1 MQKIKG
7 KYASAT
13 IFTDNIEDYA
23 LAQIK
28 MICDNEA
35 AIGSKIRVMPDVHPG
50 KVGPVGLT
58 MTVKDRVMPALVGE
72 DIGCGISY
80 IKFKAG
86 NVEFQKLDR
95 VIRENIP
102 TGFEIRKEPHRS
114 SKDFD
119 VQDLIC
125 AKHINHEKAYLSLG
139 TLGGGNHFI
148 ELDKDDEGYMYAFVH
163 SGSRR
168 LGKEVFE
175 AYMKKGQKELKE
187 KGVVIPY
194 EHTYLE
200 GQLLEDFIH
209 DVKITQGYA
218 MLNREIILTELARGM
233 KWKVI
238 SYGESIHN
246 YIDDKLILRKGA
258 VDAYP
263 GDEVIIPINAKDGI
277 ILGEGKGND
286 GWNCSAPHG
295 SGRIGNRSTVISEHT
310 VREYRKCLEGVYSS
324 TISKETLDEAPFAY
338 RGIDEILE
346 NIKDTVEVKKI
357 LKPVYN
363 YKTGSK
369 EKK

>member
-13 IFTDNIEDYA
+13 IFTDNIEEYA
-23 LAQIK
+23 FAQIK
-28 MICDNEA
+28 MICDNEVA
-35 AIGSKIRVMPDVHPG
+35 SGSKIRIMPDVHPG

-86 NVEFQKLDR
+86 KVEFQKLDR
-95 VIRENIP
+95 VIREIIP
-102 TGFEIRKEPHRS
+102 TGFDARREPHHS
-114 SKDFD
+114 SRDFD

-125 AKHINHEKAYLSLG
+125 AKHINHEKAYLALG

-148 ELDKDDEGYMYAFVH
+148 ELDTDDEGYMYAFVH

-175 AYMKKGQKELKE
+175 AYMKKGQKQLEA
-187 KGVVIPY
+187 KGIAVPY

-200 GQLLEDFIH
+200 GQLLEDYIH
-209 DVKITQGYA
+209 DVLLTQGYA
-218 MLNREIILTELARGM
+218 MLNREIILTELAKGM
-233 KWKVI
+233 KWKPI

-246 YIDDKLILRKGA
+246 CIDDKLILRKGA
-258 VDAYP
+258 VDAYS

-277 ILGEGKGND
+277 IIGEGKGND
-286 GWNCSAPHG
+286 DWNFSAPHG
-295 SGRIGNRSTVISEHT
+295 SGRIGNRKTIVSEHT
-310 VREYRKCLEGVYSS
+310 VREYRKCMEGVYSS

-357 LKPVYN
+357 LRSVYN
-363 YKTGSK
+363 YKAGSK
-369 EKK
+369 EK

>member
-7 KYASAT
+7 KYAAAT
-13 IFTDNIEDYA
+13 IFTDNVEDYA

-86 NVEFQKLDR
+86 KVEFQKMDR

-102 TGFEIRKEPHRS
+102 AGFDIRSEPHRNS
-114 SKDFD
+114 RDFD

-163 SGSRR
+163 S
-168 LGKEVFE
+168 
-175 AYMKKGQKELKE
+175 
-187 KGVVIPY
+187 
-194 EHTYLE
+194 
-200 GQLLEDFIH
+200 
-209 DVKITQGYA
+209 
-218 MLNREIILTELARGM
+218 
-233 KWKVI
+233 
-238 SYGESIHN
+238 
-246 YIDDKLILRKGA
+246 
-258 VDAYP
+258 
-263 GDEVIIPINAKDGI
+263 
-277 ILGEGKGND
+277 
-286 GWNCSAPHG
+286 
-295 SGRIGNRSTVISEHT
+295 GNRSTVISEHT

-363 YKTGSK
+363 YKAGSK